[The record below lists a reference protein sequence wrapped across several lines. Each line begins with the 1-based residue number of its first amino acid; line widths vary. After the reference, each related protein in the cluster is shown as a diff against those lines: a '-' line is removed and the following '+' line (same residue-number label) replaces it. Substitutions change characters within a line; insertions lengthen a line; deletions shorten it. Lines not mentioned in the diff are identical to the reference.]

1 MSPDLHH
8 LTGAYAVDAL
18 DGDERSAFEQHLSTC
33 DACRSEVA
41 ELSHAAHSLGGL
53 TEAAPPDSL
62 RASVLSGIAQVRP
75 LPPLVTDD
83 ASEREPVLATGGV
96 PGAGEAA
103 AATEGARVIPLFRR
117 TSTWFAAAAA
127 AVLIAVGGAAWS
139 PWASD
144 QPTLTALQQVEQ
156 ASDSAS
162 VTSQK
167 GQVTAT
173 LAYSRDLDRSAI
185 TVTGMPPAPDG
196 KTYQLWYV
204 GSDEVARPAGF
215 ITPAGD
221 GHAEAVLDGHLTGA
235 AAVGVT
241 VEPAGGSSTPTT
253 DPIMVM
259 AVA

>member
-8 LTGAYAVDAL
+8 LSGAYAVDAL
-18 DGDERSAFEQHLSTC
+18 DGDERSAFEQHLSMC
-33 DACRSEVA
+33 PACQSEVA

-53 TEAAPPDSL
+53 TDSAPPASL
-62 RASVLSGIAQVRP
+62 RASVLAGISQVRP
-75 LPPLVTDD
+75 LPPLVDDTATD
-83 ASEREPVLATGGV
+83 
-96 PGAGEAA
+96 AGPDL
-103 AATEGARVIPLFRR
+103 ATEGARVIPLLRR

-127 AVLIAVGGAAWS
+127 AVLLAVGGVAWS
-139 PWASD
+139 PWTSD
-144 QPTLTALQQVEQ
+144 QPTLTAVQAVEQ
-156 ASDSAS
+156 APDAAL
-162 VTSQK
+162 VTNQK

-173 LAYSRDLDRSAI
+173 LAYSRTLDRSAI

-204 GSDEVARPAGF
+204 GSDEVARSAGF

-221 GHAEAVLDGHLTGA
+221 GRAEAALDGRLGGA

-241 VEPAGGSSTPTT
+241 VEPAGGSSSPTT

>member
-8 LTGAYAVDAL
+8 LSGAYAVDAL
-18 DGDERSAFEQHLSTC
+18 DSDERSAFEQHLSKC
-33 DACRSEVA
+33 PACQSEVA
-41 ELSHAAHSLGGL
+41 ELSHTAHALGGL
-53 TEAAPPDSL
+53 TESAPPASL
-62 RASVLSGIAQVRP
+62 RASVLAGISQVRP
-75 LPPLVTDD
+75 LPPLVDD
-83 ASEREPVLATGGV
+83 AEADDEPVLATVGV
-96 PGAGEAA
+96 PGEAA

-127 AVLIAVGGAAWS
+127 AVLLAVGGVAWS
-139 PWASD
+139 PWTSD
-144 QPTLTALQQVEQ
+144 QPTLTAVQEVEQ
-156 ASDSAS
+156 APDAAL
-162 VTSQK
+162 VTNQK

-173 LAYSRDLDRSAI
+173 LAYSRSLDRSAI

-204 GSDEVARPAGF
+204 GSDEIARSAGF

-221 GHAEAVLDGHLTGA
+221 GRAEAALDGHLTGA

-241 VEPAGGSSTPTT
+241 VEPAGGSSSPTT